1 MPIILK
7 IVIFPL
13 LIFSFY
19 FIITPISIIFK
30 IIKFDILNI
39 KTKNTNN
46 TRQTTSTD
54 SPPHTSTITNTRT
67 LLRVL

>member
-39 KTKNTNN
+39 KTKKKLNTYWVQRNN
-46 TRQTTSTD
+46 KMSYKNFFSQWL
-54 SPPHTSTITNTRT
+54 IK
-67 LLRVL
+67 